1 MKDNLNTS
9 SNKNKKVWQLIHDN
23 KSFFEVS
30 KRLFISIENVQTIY
44 INGIKKICNACW
56 ENSDNINTNTTL
68 KLEYALINFN
78 HILCDNKRTVNKTDD
93 PIEIDKLNAQAKQLE
108 NLIEDICAILEIP
121 YEKYIKCSNDEQ
133 QSDTD
138 EKLQFATIRE
148 KEAYIYHQ
156 EGMSYKKISERM
168 NINTSR
174 AGQLV
179 KSAERRI
186 RNYEAYCERHKEEI
200 EKFTQLLDVSIS
212 QGEGNLIYD
221 LLQERI
227 KYYEKEFK
235 IRHDSTNPYRE
246 VNKSKLPYE
255 YFLFRDLY
263 EKIAEI
269 LDKPLNLI

>member
-9 SNKNKKVWQLIHDN
+9 SNKDKKVWQLIHDN

-108 NLIEDICAILEIP
+108 NLIEDIRAILEIP

-235 IRHDSTNPYRE
+235 IRYDSTNPYRE